1 MPRYL
6 VEVSEPQAVA
16 SKRISR
22 SLKTLGSHFAT
33 HADWRQND
41 GVSTGTMVVDTE
53 NRWRALSIVPP
64 AMRADAKIFQ
74 LAAVAAGA
82 RPYAPPAYAEPAT
95 AIAA

>member
-22 SLKTLGSHFAT
+22 SVKTLGSHFAT
-33 HADWRQND
+33 HANWRQSD
-41 GVSTGTMVVDTE
+41 GVSTGSMVVE
-53 NRWRALSIVPP
+53 AANRWGALSIVPP
-64 AMRADAKIFQ
+64 AMRADTQIFQ
-74 LAAVAAGA
+74 LAAAASGT
-82 RPYAPPAYAEPAT
+82 RPYAPLAHAAQTT